1 MKSIEDKKEVFS
13 VMLNICTRV
22 ITLIF
27 FVVTLSGAIFNKC
40 EIHYS
45 ATDVFG
51 ILLMGLF
58 SGLSFGIFYIKK
70 NMTARQTIIL
80 QICYF
85 LILNASLLGIGLYL
99 EWFEKSVS
107 SLVTM
112 EIMFVLIYTIV
123 TVLLYILDF
132 NEAKKINQKLKDRK
146 KNN

>member
-70 NMTARQTIIL
+70 NIPAVFDSRNKF
-80 QICYF
+80 F
-85 LILNASLLGIGLYL
+85 LSHDNSHLAL
-99 EWFEKSVS
+99 
-107 SLVTM
+107 
-112 EIMFVLIYTIV
+112 
-123 TVLLYILDF
+123 
-132 NEAKKINQKLKDRK
+132 
-146 KNN
+146 